1 MHLVC
6 VLARE
11 WEGLWKFIKNWN
23 AGLDPSWDA
32 HSAQK
37 CALSLSLHLPLL
49 WEPSETPITKEIA
62 HTQMQAPCQESMD
75 YWHSTPLLAVSLIV
89 SFCSHTYIFT
99 CAAIHSHLQSLKA
112 HLTVALHF
120 FISSISV
127 WHTHTHT
134 HTHPRRSQRRLQ
146 YTAIGAHLHAWVNVH
161 WWALRLMDTLIG
173 RALKSEQIDWGR
185 KRGEERNEV
194 IKGERE
200 RNHKS
205 RYTKQLNEWPG
216 KWRQHEKHEMNCQKV
231 F

>member
-99 CAAIHSHLQSLKA
+99 CAAIHTHLQSLKA

-127 WHTHTHT
+127 WHTHTYTHSPKEVSEAFAIHCNWSSSACVSKRALMSSALNGHT
-134 HTHPRRSQRRLQ
+134 DWKSIKIRTDRLREEERRRERWGDQRR
-146 YTAIGAHLHAWVNVH
+146 A
-161 WWALRLMDTLIG
+161 RE
-173 RALKSEQIDWGR
+173 KSQI
-185 KRGEERNEV
+185 E
-194 IKGERE
+194 I
-200 RNHKS
+200 
-205 RYTKQLNEWPG
+205 Y
-216 KWRQHEKHEMNCQKV
+216 
-231 F
+231 